1 MDLIKWD
8 RPDPLDSLTHIQRE
22 MSDLLDFLS
31 STPPKGTYIN
41 AEFPPIIVSTSGDGD
56 NVIVRAEIPDIKVN
70 DLDVQVVNDVL
81 TIKGE
86 RKTSSDVSKMTYLRR
101 ERPYGTF
108 ARAIVLPERVNAEK
122 VGASY
127 KNGVL
132 IVTLPKA
139 PESKPKQVIIKKS

>member
-41 AEFPPIIVSTSGDGD
+41 AEFPPIIVSTSGD
-56 NVIVRAEIPDIKVN
+56 NVIVRAEIPGIKVN

-86 RKTSSDVSKMTYLRR
+86 RKTSIEVSKMTYLRR

-108 ARAIVLPERVNAEK
+108 ARAIVLPERVDAEK
-122 VGASY
+122 VAASY

-132 IVTLPKA
+132 VITLPKA

>member
-41 AEFPPIIVSTSGDGD
+41 TEFPPIIVSTSGD
-56 NVIVRAEIPDIKVN
+56 NVIVRAEIPGIKVN

-86 RKTSSDVSKMTYLRR
+86 RKTSIEVSKMTYLRR

-108 ARAIVLPERVNAEK
+108 ARAIILPERVDAEK
-122 VGASY
+122 VTASY

-132 IVTLPKA
+132 VVTLPKA

>member
-41 AEFPPIIVSTSGDGD
+41 TEFPPIIVSTSGD
-56 NVIVRAEIPDIKVN
+56 NVIVRAEIPGIKVN

-86 RKTSSDVSKMTYLRR
+86 RKTSIEVSKMTYLRR

-108 ARAIVLPERVNAEK
+108 ARAIILPERVDAEK
-122 VGASY
+122 VTASY

-132 IVTLPKA
+132 VVTLTKV

>member
-41 AEFPPIIVSTSGDGD
+41 AEFPQIIVSTSGD
-56 NVIVRAEIPDIKVN
+56 NVIVRAEIPGIKVN

-86 RKTSSDVSKMTYLRR
+86 RKTSIDVSKMTYLRR

-108 ARAIVLPERVNAEK
+108 ARAIVLPERVDAEK
-122 VGASY
+122 VIASY

-132 IVTLPKA
+132 VVTLPKA

>member
-41 AEFPPIIVSTSGDGD
+41 AEFPPIIVSTFGD
-56 NVIVRAEIPDIKVN
+56 NVIVRAEIPGIKVN

-86 RKTSSDVSKMTYLRR
+86 RKTSIDVSKMTYLRR

-108 ARAIVLPERVNAEK
+108 ARAIVLPERVDAEK
-122 VGASY
+122 VTASY

-132 IVTLPKA
+132 VVTLPKA

>member
-8 RPDPLDSLTHIQRE
+8 RPDPLDSLTHIERE

-41 AEFPPIIVSTSGDGD
+41 TEFPPIIVSTSGD
-56 NVIVRAEIPDIKVN
+56 NVIVRAEIPGIKVN

-86 RKTSSDVSKMTYLRR
+86 RKTSIEVSKMTYLRR

-108 ARAIVLPERVNAEK
+108 ARAIILPERVDAEK
-122 VGASY
+122 VTASY

-132 IVTLPKA
+132 VVTLPKA

>member
-41 AEFPPIIVSTSGDGD
+41 AEFPPIIVSTSGD
-56 NVIVRAEIPDIKVN
+56 NVIVRAEIPGIKVN

-86 RKTSSDVSKMTYLRR
+86 RKTSIEVSKMTYLRR

-108 ARAIVLPERVNAEK
+108 ARAIILPERVDAEK
-122 VGASY
+122 VTASY

-132 IVTLPKA
+132 VVTLPKA

>member
-41 AEFPPIIVSTSGDGD
+41 TEFPPIIVSTSGD
-56 NVIVRAEIPDIKVN
+56 NVIVRAEIPGIKVN

-86 RKTSSDVSKMTYLRR
+86 RKTSIDVSKMTYLRR
-101 ERPYGTF
+101 EMPYGTF
-108 ARAIVLPERVNAEK
+108 ARAIILPERVDAEK
-122 VGASY
+122 VTASY

-132 IVTLPKA
+132 VVTLPKA

>member
-41 AEFPPIIVSTSGDGD
+41 AEFPPIIVSTSGD
-56 NVIVRAEIPDIKVN
+56 NVIVRAEIPGIKVN

-86 RKTSSDVSKMTYLRR
+86 RKTSIDVSKMTYLRR
-101 ERPYGTF
+101 EMPYGTF
-108 ARAIVLPERVNAEK
+108 ARAIVLPERVDAEK
-122 VGASY
+122 VTASY

-132 IVTLPKA
+132 VVTLPKA

>member
-31 STPPKGTYIN
+31 STPPKGAYIN
-41 AEFPPIIVSTSGDGD
+41 AEFPPIIVSTSGD
-56 NVIVRAEIPDIKVN
+56 NVIVRAEIPGIKVN

-86 RKTSSDVSKMTYLRR
+86 RKTSIEVSKMTYLRR

-108 ARAIVLPERVNAEK
+108 ARAIVLPERVDAEK
-122 VGASY
+122 VAASY

-132 IVTLPKA
+132 VVTLPKA

>member
-41 AEFPPIIVSTSGDGD
+41 TEFPPIIVSTSGD
-56 NVIVRAEIPDIKVN
+56 NVIVRAEIPGIKVN

-86 RKTSSDVSKMTYLRR
+86 RKTSIDVSKMTYLRR

-108 ARAIVLPERVNAEK
+108 ARAIILPERVDAEK
-122 VGASY
+122 VTASY

-132 IVTLPKA
+132 VVTLPKA

>member
-41 AEFPPIIVSTSGDGD
+41 AEFPPIIVSTSGD
-56 NVIVRAEIPDIKVN
+56 NVIVRAEIPGIKVN

-86 RKTSSDVSKMTYLRR
+86 RKTSIEVSKTTYLRR

-108 ARAIVLPERVNAEK
+108 ARGIVLPERVDAEK
-122 VGASY
+122 VAASY

-132 IVTLPKA
+132 VVTLPKA

>member
-41 AEFPPIIVSTSGDGD
+41 AEFPPIIVSTSDD
-56 NVIVRAEIPDIKVN
+56 NVIVRAEIPGIKVN

-86 RKTSSDVSKMTYLRR
+86 RKTSIDVSKMTYLRR

-108 ARAIVLPERVNAEK
+108 ARAIVLPERVDAEK
-122 VGASY
+122 VTASY

-132 IVTLPKA
+132 VVTLPKA

>member
-41 AEFPPIIVSTSGDGD
+41 AEFPPIIVSTSSD
-56 NVIVRAEIPDIKVN
+56 NVIVRAEIPGIKVN

-86 RKTSSDVSKMTYLRR
+86 RKTSIEVSKMTYLRR

-108 ARAIVLPERVNAEK
+108 ARAIVLPERVDAEK
-122 VGASY
+122 VAASY

-132 IVTLPKA
+132 VVTLPKA

>member
-41 AEFPPIIVSTSGDGD
+41 TEFPPIIVSTSGD
-56 NVIVRAEIPDIKVN
+56 NVIVRAEIPGIKVN

-86 RKTSSDVSKMTYLRR
+86 RKTSIDVSKMTYLRR
-101 ERPYGTF
+101 EMPYGTF
-108 ARAIVLPERVNAEK
+108 ARAIILPERVDAEK
-122 VGASY
+122 VTASY

-132 IVTLPKA
+132 VVTLTKV

>member
-41 AEFPPIIVSTSGDGD
+41 TEFPPIIVSTSGD
-56 NVIVRAEIPDIKVN
+56 NVIVRAEIPGIKVN

-86 RKTSSDVSKMTYLRR
+86 RKTSIDVSKMTYLRR
-101 ERPYGTF
+101 EMPYGTF
-108 ARAIVLPERVNAEK
+108 ARAIVLPERVDAEK
-122 VGASY
+122 VTASY

-132 IVTLPKA
+132 VVTLPKA

>member
-41 AEFPPIIVSTSGDGD
+41 AEFPPIIVSTSGD
-56 NVIVRAEIPDIKVN
+56 NVIVRAEIPGIKVN

-86 RKTSSDVSKMTYLRR
+86 RKTSIDVSKMTYLRR

-108 ARAIVLPERVNAEK
+108 ARAIILPERVDAEK
-122 VGASY
+122 VTASY

-132 IVTLPKA
+132 VVTLPKA

>member
-8 RPDPLDSLTHIQRE
+8 RPDPLDSFTHIQRE

-41 AEFPPIIVSTSGDGD
+41 TEFPPIIVSTSGD
-56 NVIVRAEIPDIKVN
+56 NVIVRAEIPGIKVN

-86 RKTSSDVSKMTYLRR
+86 RKTSIEVSKMTYLRR

-108 ARAIVLPERVNAEK
+108 ARAIILPERVDAEK
-122 VGASY
+122 VTASY

-132 IVTLPKA
+132 VVTLTKV

>member
-41 AEFPPIIVSTSGDGD
+41 TEFPPIIVSTSGD
-56 NVIVRAEIPDIKVN
+56 NVIVRAEIPGIKVN

-86 RKTSSDVSKMTYLRR
+86 RKTSIEVSKMTYLRR

-108 ARAIVLPERVNAEK
+108 ARAIVLPERVDAEK
-122 VGASY
+122 VTASY

-132 IVTLPKA
+132 VVTLPKA

>member
-41 AEFPPIIVSTSGDGD
+41 AEFPPIIVSASGD
-56 NVIVRAEIPDIKVN
+56 NVIVRAEIPGIKVN
-70 DLDVQVVNDVL
+70 DMDVQVVNDVL

-86 RKTSSDVSKMTYLRR
+86 RKTSIEVSKMTYLRR

-108 ARAIVLPERVNAEK
+108 ARAIVLPERVDAEK
-122 VGASY
+122 VTASY

-132 IVTLPKA
+132 VITLPKA
-139 PESKPKQVIIKKS
+139 PESKTKQVIIKKS

>member
-1 MDLIKWD
+1 MSLIKWD
-8 RPDPLDSLTHIQRE
+8 KTGPLNSLTHIQRE

-31 STPPKGTYIN
+31 STPQSLGY
-41 AEFPPIIVSTSGDGD
+41 AGMEFPPIIVSANED
-56 NVIVRAEIPDIKVN
+56 NVIVRAELPGIKVG
-70 DLDVQVVNDVL
+70 DLDVQVANDIL

-86 RKTSSDVSKMTYLRR
+86 RKPNVDSSKVTYLRR

-108 ARAIVLPERVNAEK
+108 ARSIVLPERVGVEG
-122 VGASY
+122 VLASY

-139 PESKPKQVIIKKS
+139 AESRPKQVIIKKY

>member
-41 AEFPPIIVSTSGDGD
+41 TEFPPIIVSTSGD
-56 NVIVRAEIPDIKVN
+56 NVIVRAEIPGIKVN

-86 RKTSSDVSKMTYLRR
+86 RKTSIEVSKMTYLRR

-108 ARAIVLPERVNAEK
+108 ARAIILPERVDAEK
-122 VGASY
+122 VTASY

-132 IVTLPKA
+132 VVTLTKVT
-139 PESKPKQVIIKKS
+139 ESKPKQVIIKKS

>member
-41 AEFPPIIVSTSGDGD
+41 AEFPPIIVSTSGD
-56 NVIVRAEIPDIKVN
+56 NVIVRAEIPGIKVN

-86 RKTSSDVSKMTYLRR
+86 RKTSIEVSKMTYLRR

-108 ARAIVLPERVNAEK
+108 ARAIVLPERVDAEK
-122 VGASY
+122 VTASY

-132 IVTLPKA
+132 VVTLPKA

>member
-41 AEFPPIIVSTSGDGD
+41 TEFPPIIVSTSGD
-56 NVIVRAEIPDIKVN
+56 NVIVRAEIPGIKVN

-86 RKTSSDVSKMTYLRR
+86 RKTSIDVSKTTYLRR

-108 ARAIVLPERVNAEK
+108 ARAIILPERVDAEK
-122 VGASY
+122 VTASY

-132 IVTLPKA
+132 VVTLPKA

>member
-41 AEFPPIIVSTSGDGD
+41 AEFPPIIVSTSGD
-56 NVIVRAEIPDIKVN
+56 NVIVRAEIPGIKVN

-86 RKTSSDVSKMTYLRR
+86 RKTSIDVSKTTYLRR

-108 ARAIVLPERVNAEK
+108 ARAIILPERVDAEK
-122 VGASY
+122 VTASY

-132 IVTLPKA
+132 VVTLPKA

>member
-41 AEFPPIIVSTSGDGD
+41 AEFPPIIVSTSGD
-56 NVIVRAEIPDIKVN
+56 NVIVRAEIPGIKVN

-86 RKTSSDVSKMTYLRR
+86 RKTSIEVSKMTYLRR

-108 ARAIVLPERVNAEK
+108 ARAIVLPERVDAEK
-122 VGASY
+122 VAASY

-132 IVTLPKA
+132 VVTLPKA

>member
-41 AEFPPIIVSTSGDGD
+41 AEFPPIIVSTSGD
-56 NVIVRAEIPDIKVN
+56 NVIVRAEIPGIKVN

-86 RKTSSDVSKMTYLRR
+86 RKTSIEVSKITYLRR

-108 ARAIVLPERVNAEK
+108 ARAIVLPERVDAEK
-122 VGASY
+122 VAASY

-132 IVTLPKA
+132 VITLPKA